1 MPDGEIRKVK
11 VHYRLAVLEGGQPNA
26 PNLQT
31 RLDAMMKSAVGDD
44 TRERILPMA
53 DDDQHK
59 GCLNFTRSEQAFF
72 VGDVMHLDGRT
83 SLPTWVHP
91 KEPKPYAEIIPRD
104 LAEGEASLGEPAY
117 LMVVGNHVAVI
128 ERMGFRNTNLS
139 HYLNELLQKA
149 GQIDGD
155 SYWKLVPKIEAEGN
169 AWQGGGVKKV
179 VVKPKAA
186 FVGEAPPAGPADD
199 QVRRRAKKAAQAFED
214 LIARGQQVIDALAAF
229 GADETKIETLREAMS
244 QDLII
249 KAKLELSVAH
259 VRRRSTA
266 EVAPDTIQQALA
278 ELAMDGQVVIQSED
292 GRSNGRLIQL
302 VHNAEVLE
310 KGGLL
315 DWGRTIDALSAAL
328 HAWAAKGA
336 IELA

>member
-1 MPDGEIRKVK
+1 MPDGEVRKVR
-11 VHYRLAVLEGGQPNA
+11 VHYRLAVLEGGQPDA
-26 PNLQT
+26 PNLQQ
-31 RLDAMMKSAVGDD
+31 RLDAMMKSAIGDD

-59 GCLNFTRSEQAFF
+59 GCLNFTRSEDAFF

-83 SLPTWVHP
+83 SLPTWIHP
-91 KEPKPYAEIIPRD
+91 QEPKPYAEIVPRD

-117 LMVVGNHVAVI
+117 LMVAGNHVAVI

-139 HYLNELLQKA
+139 HYLNELLRKA
-149 GQIDGD
+149 GQIEGD
-155 SYWKLVPKIEAEGN
+155 TFWKLVPKIEAEGN

-179 VVKPKAA
+179 VVKPHAA
-186 FVGEAPPAGPADD
+186 FVGEAPPTGPVDD
-199 QVRRRAKKAAQAFED
+199 QARKRAGKVARAFED
-214 LIARGQQVIDALAAF
+214 LVARGQQVIDALAAF
-229 GADETKIETLREAMS
+229 GADETKLDTLREAMS

-259 VRRRSTA
+259 VRRKSTA
-266 EVAPDTIQQALA
+266 EVAPDVIQLALA
-278 ELAMDGQVVIQSED
+278 ELAQDGQVLITSED

-315 DWGRTIDALSAAL
+315 DWGRTVDALSAAL
-328 HAWAAKGA
+328 HAWSAKGA

>member
-1 MPDGEIRKVK
+1 MLNGEIRKVR
-11 VHYRLAVLEGGQPNA
+11 VHYRLAVLENSQEAA
-26 PNLQT
+26 PSLQS
-31 RLDAMMKSAVGDD
+31 RLDAMMKSAVGED

-53 DDDQHK
+53 DDEQHK
-59 GCLNFTRSEQAFF
+59 GCLNFTRSEAAFF

-83 SLPTWVHP
+83 SLPTWIHP
-91 KEPKPYAEIIPRD
+91 KEPKPYAEIVPRD

-139 HYLNELLQKA
+139 HYLNELLRKA
-149 GQIDGD
+149 GQIEGD
-155 SYWKLVPKIEAEGN
+155 TYWKLVPKIEAEGN

-179 VVKPKAA
+179 VVKPRAA
-186 FVGEAPPAGPADD
+186 FVGEAPPAGPVEDTG
-199 QVRRRAKKAAQAFED
+199 RKRAKKAAEAFED

-259 VRRRSTA
+259 VRRKSTA
-266 EVAPDTIQQALA
+266 EIAPDVIQQALA
-278 ELAMDGQVVIQSED
+278 ELAQDGQVLIQSED

-302 VHNAEVLE
+302 LHNAEVLE
-310 KGGLL
+310 TGGLL
-315 DWGRTIDALSAAL
+315 DWGRTVEALSAAL

-336 IELA
+336 IELT

>member
-1 MPDGEIRKVK
+1 MPNGEIRKVK
-11 VHYRLAVLEGGQPNA
+11 VHYRLAVLEGSQPDA

-59 GCLNFTRSEQAFF
+59 GCLNFTKSEQAFF

-83 SLPTWVHP
+83 SLPTWIHP

-117 LMVVGNHVAVI
+117 LMVVGNHVTVI

-139 HYLNELLQKA
+139 HYLNEVLRKA
-149 GQIDGD
+149 GQIEGD
-155 SYWKLVPKIEAEGN
+155 SYWKLVPKIEAEGS

-199 QVRRRAKKAAQAFED
+199 QIRKQAKKAAEAFED

-259 VRRRSTA
+259 VRRKSTA
-266 EVAPDTIQQALA
+266 EVAPEVIQQALA
-278 ELAMDGQVVIQSED
+278 ELALDGQVRSPRSASSRQKSIPIRMHSSQS
-292 GRSNGRLIQL
+292 L
-302 VHNAEVLE
+302 
-310 KGGLL
+310 
-315 DWGRTIDALSAAL
+315 
-328 HAWAAKGA
+328 
-336 IELA
+336 